1 MIHVI
6 QKYRYMKKRS
16 PYLIIMSIFLVSTG
30 TLHAE
35 SPAIDF
41 LRSTGKI
48 YSVIAVIVVILIGIA
63 IFLYRIDNKL
73 TKLENKIN
81 NEQ

>member
-6 QKYRYMKKRS
+6 QKYRYMKKHS
-16 PYLIIMSIFLVSTG
+16 PSFVIMSIFLMASV

-48 YSVIAVIVVILIGIA
+48 YSVIAVIVVILIGIGF
-63 IFLYRIDNKL
+63 FLYRIDNKL